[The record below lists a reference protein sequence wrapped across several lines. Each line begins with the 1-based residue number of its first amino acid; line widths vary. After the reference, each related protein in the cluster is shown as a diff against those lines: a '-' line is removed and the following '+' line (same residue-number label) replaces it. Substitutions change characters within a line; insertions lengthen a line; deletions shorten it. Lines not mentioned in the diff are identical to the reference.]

1 VHLPFASPD
10 GSELSVMYETL
21 ARYEYEGMTGYGI
34 AEYLVRKRG

>member
-1 VHLPFASPD
+1 
-10 GSELSVMYETL
+10 MYETL